1 MDNGRFQIVIGMST
15 VATNDGS
22 IAWNTGLRG
31 DDPSIHGNQSLD
43 HFEDTTGPIGR
54 PHGPIEQW
62 LIRVAQQAVIMSSA
76 HATGQ

>member
-31 DDPSIHGNQSLD
+31 DDPSIHGDQSLD
-43 HFEDTTGPIGR
+43 HFEDATGPIGS
-54 PHGPIEQW
+54 PHGPIE
-62 LIRVAQQAVIMSSA
+62 
-76 HATGQ
+76 